1 VIRSVNFDWEK
12 CPIKVL
18 EDHPQEKNLE
28 LELLDDNP
36 VLFSVFKRKLYSKFR
51 DSFQAYRPLLELVNI
66 KFYRWQVSW
75 FWEYLVNIP
84 ITADT
89 YEHIYNLINF

>member
-1 VIRSVNFDWEK
+1 
-12 CPIKVL
+12 
-18 EDHPQEKNLE
+18 
-28 LELLDDNP
+28 
-36 VLFSVFKRKLYSKFR
+36 VFKQKLYSKFR

-66 KFYRWQVSW
+66 KFYRWQVIR

-89 YEHIYNLINF
+89 YEHIYTLINL

>member
-1 VIRSVNFDWEK
+1 MNFDWDQ

-18 EDHPQEKNLE
+18 EDQLKEKNLGIGI
-28 LELLDDNP
+28 LDDNP

-51 DSFQAYRPLLELVNI
+51 DSFQAYRPLLEFVNI
-66 KFYRWQVSW
+66 KFFQWQVTW
-75 FWEYLVNIP
+75 FWGYLVNIP

-89 YEHIYNLINF
+89 YDQIYTLIDL